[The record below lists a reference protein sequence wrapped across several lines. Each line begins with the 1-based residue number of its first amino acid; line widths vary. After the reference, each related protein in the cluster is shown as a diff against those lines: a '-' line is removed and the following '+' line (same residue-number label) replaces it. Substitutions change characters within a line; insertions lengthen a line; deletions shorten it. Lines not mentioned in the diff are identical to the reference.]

1 MNHTFEIP
9 MSTFGP
15 LRPGQTSISLEL
27 FGTANGATGPHLPVE
42 LLRAGDTVAW
52 SVPVPPGVSVVGW
65 QTEFNNKIA
74 TFSANGGP
82 QLSYEPPLY
91 PAGYNPNT
99 DAKPTAPARALQVAT
114 LGITALQDVLLMT
127 LRITWTIT
135 DPAMYEAWRTNGTAE
150 PAPAPA
156 PEPHEERTLR
166 LIGEAGLIPPL
177 MLLANETDPTRFI
190 LRTKESGTWEGML
203 RLIRLASD

>member
-9 MSTFGP
+9 MPTFGP

-27 FGTANGATGPHLPVE
+27 FGTANGAQGEHLPVE
-42 LLRAGDTVAW
+42 LLRAGDTVTW

-74 TFSANGGP
+74 TFCSNGGP

-91 PAGYNPNT
+91 PVGYNPNT
-99 DAKPTAPARALQVAT
+99 DAKPTTPARALQMTT

-135 DPAMYEAWRTNGTAE
+135 DPALYDAWRTNGA
-150 PAPAPA
+150 APTPA
-156 PEPHEERTLR
+156 PENQDERTLR
-166 LIGEAGLIPPL
+166 LIKEAGLMEPL
-177 MLLANETDPTRFI
+177 MQLAHVNTLDQLAARAVETKVWDGFKRLLAD
-190 LRTKESGTWEGML
+190 KS
-203 RLIRLASD
+203 

>member
-9 MSTFGP
+9 LETFGP

-52 SVPVPPGVSVVGW
+52 SVPVPPGVAVVGW

-74 TFSANGGP
+74 VFSANSGP

-91 PAGYNPNT
+91 PVGYNPNT
-99 DAKPTAPARALQVAT
+99 DAKPTTPARALQVAT

-135 DPAMYEAWRTNGTAE
+135 DPAMYEAWRTNGA
-150 PAPAPA
+150 ALPA
-156 PEPHEERTLR
+156 PESREELTLR
-166 LIGEAGLIPPL
+166 LIDRAGLIPPL
-177 MLLANETDPTRFI
+177 MLLAKETDQGRFVAQAV
-190 LRTKESGTWEGML
+190 ESGTWAGML
-203 RLIRLASD
+203 KLVELAKGD